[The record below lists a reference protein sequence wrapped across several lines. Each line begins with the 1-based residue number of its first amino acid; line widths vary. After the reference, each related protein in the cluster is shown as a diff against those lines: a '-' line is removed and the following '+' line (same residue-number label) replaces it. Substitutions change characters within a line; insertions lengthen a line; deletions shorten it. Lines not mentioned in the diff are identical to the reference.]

1 MIITTEIDSLRGS
14 RNLWLIWSLRGAII
28 SRKTEDNQVRQ
39 SGDGL
44 TAISS
49 WGDQVTITN
58 QISDSLGGDKPR
70 VLATSQIGAI
80 RLSIR
85 KSPSHRC

>member
-1 MIITTEIDSLRGS
+1 M
-14 RNLWLIWSLRGAII
+14 
-28 SRKTEDNQVRQ
+28 
-39 SGDGL
+39 
-44 TAISS
+44 
-49 WGDQVTITN
+49 TITN